1 MPKKLKTAKPGTG
14 ESYQN
19 VLIEEM
25 KSRMDHVIDVV
36 ENNSKSIKEFEGKIE
51 SVKQELKEDIKITQ
65 QALSKR
71 IDNVEKNLSERID
84 KNTDEIR
91 ILNRKVDK
99 NTDEIRILNRKVD
112 KNTDRLDHHEE
123 EITQ

>member
-36 ENNSKSIKEFEGKIE
+36 ENNSESIKEFEGKIE
-51 SVKQELKEDIKITQ
+51 SVKQELKQDIKTTQ
-65 QALSKR
+65 HALGMRIDNLDKKLSDR

-84 KNTDEIR
+84 RNTDE
-91 ILNRKVDK
+91 
-99 NTDEIRILNRKVD
+99 
-112 KNTDRLDHHEE
+112 
-123 EITQ
+123 